1 VPEPIRDQI
10 LEQIVMLLKGMTG
23 VRPWGGSYPAA
34 PMVVR
39 AVPQA
44 ITQITQYPY
53 LSVVEGP
60 GGTFTMESTA
70 AAGQAMFK
78 HEFKVMITGYVS
90 GDDVTTRSR
99 WLQRLWDDVVRAL
112 LANQTLAGVAR
123 ELMIDP
129 DLETDEGELGVVG
142 AFAQGVTVIA
152 DELFTVG

>member
-1 VPEPIRDQI
+1 MAESVRDQI
-10 LEQIVMLLKGMTG
+10 LEQIVTLLRAMTG
-23 VRPWGGSYPAA
+23 TRPWGGAYPAN
-34 PMVVR
+34 PTVVR
-39 AVPQA
+39 SVPRTIEQV
-44 ITQITQYPY
+44 TQYPF

-60 GGTFTMESTA
+60 GGTFLQESTA
-70 AAGQAMFK
+70 ATGQAMFK

-99 WLQRLWDDVVRAL
+99 WLQRLWNDVV
-112 LANQTLAGVAR
+112 QTLLGNQSLNAVAR
-123 ELMIDP
+123 ELTIDA